1 MKLVSLF
8 LVICFSNLGFSWA
21 QNNIF
26 MTPFEKNSNTS
37 ANYSEVIQFYER
49 LDEGFKTIQLT
60 EAGSSDSGFPIHTVI
75 FSKNEDFNRESI
87 RDKGKVVL
95 FINNAIHPGEPC
107 GVDATMML
115 LRDFATKADQLP
127 YLDNVA
133 IVAIPFYNIGG
144 GLNRGRF
151 SRANQQGPE
160 AYGFRGN
167 AQNLDLNRDFVKCD
181 SRNAQ
186 TFNKIFTYWQPD
198 VFIDNHTSNGADYQY
213 TMTLIATQHNKLSPP
228 LAGYLNKSLLPALY
242 DGMEKAG
249 WEMTPYV
256 YARDIPDNGIA
267 AFLDLP
273 RYSSGYAAL
282 FNTLSFMPETH
293 MLKPFEDR
301 VRSTY
306 AFMEIMVKYLHRD
319 HKNLQQ
325 VRKEAIAQTKST
337 KTVDLNWEM
346 DTDDFETIKFKGYEA
361 AHKPSKVSGIDRL
374 YYDRNKP
381 FEKEITYFN
390 SYKPSLTV
398 NKPVAYIFPQAYQD
412 VVERLQWNGVVVKR
426 LSEDSNIPVEM
437 YKIVDFKTRDH
448 YEGHYL
454 HSNVEVKKLEQNWL
468 YRKGDYLVLLNQFPE
483 NYIVN
488 TLEPHAPDSFFAWN
502 FFDGILMQKEYFSP
516 YVFEDLADEFLKS
529 NPDVKAALE
538 EKKAADPEFAKSAYQ
553 QLDFI
558 YKRSP
563 WYEKTFRL
571 YPVGR
576 IMLDKDLPE
585 MGKE

>member
-1 MKLVSLF
+1 MQLAILF
-8 LVICFSNLGFSWA
+8 FVMCFSSLGFSWA
-21 QNNIF
+21 QNNTF
-26 MTPFEKNSNTS
+26 MTPFEKKSNTS
-37 ANYSEVIQFYER
+37 ASYAEVVQFYEQ
-49 LDEGFKTIQLT
+49 LNESFKTIQLT

-75 FSKNEDFNRESI
+75 FSKDEDFDRESI
-87 RDKGKVVL
+87 RKKGKVVL

-115 LRDFATKADQLP
+115 LRDFATKKDQLD
-127 YLDNVA
+127 YLDNVV

-144 GLNRGRF
+144 GLNRGSF

-167 AQNLDLNRDFVKCD
+167 AQNLDLNRDFIKCD

-186 TFNKIFTYWQPD
+186 TFNRVFTYWQPD

-213 TMTLIATQHNKLSPP
+213 TMTLIATQHNKLAPS
-228 LAGYLNKSLLPALY
+228 LAGYLNRSLLPALY
-242 DGMEKAG
+242 DDMEKGG
-249 WEMTPYV
+249 WEMVPYV

-301 VRSTY
+301 VKSTY
-306 AFMEIMVKYLHRD
+306 AFMEVMVKHLHHGYR
-319 HKNLQQ
+319 NLQQ
-325 VRKEAIAQTKST
+325 ARKDAIAEMKMA
-337 KTVDLNWEM
+337 KAIDLNWEL
-346 DTDDFETIKFKGYEA
+346 DADDFDTIKFKGYEA
-361 AHKPSKVSGIDRL
+361 SYKPSKVSGIDRL
-374 YYDRNKP
+374 YYDRDKP
-381 FEKEITYFN
+381 FEKEISYFN

-426 LSEDSNIPVEM
+426 LERDSDVPVEM

-454 HSNVEVKKLEQNWL
+454 HSNVDVEKLAQNWL
-468 YRKGDYLVLLNQFPE
+468 YRKGDYLVLLNQFSD

-488 TLEPHAPDSFFAWN
+488 ALEPHAPDSFFAWN

-516 YVFEDLADEFLKS
+516 YVFEDLADAFLKS
-529 NPDVKAALE
+529 NPDVKVDLE
-538 EKKAADPEFAKSAYQ
+538 DKKAVDPEFAKSAYQ
-553 QLDFI
+553 QLNFI

-563 WYEKTFRL
+563 WYEKTYRL

-576 IMLDKDLPE
+576 VMSDKDLPE
-585 MGKE
+585 IMDE